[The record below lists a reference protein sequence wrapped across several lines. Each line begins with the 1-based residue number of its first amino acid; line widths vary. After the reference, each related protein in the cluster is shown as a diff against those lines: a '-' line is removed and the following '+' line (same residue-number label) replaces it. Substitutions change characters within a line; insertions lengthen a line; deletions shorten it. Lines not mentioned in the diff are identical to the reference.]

1 MWSCGIITYLLLSG
15 VSPFRGQNDRETLQR
30 IQMGDIDFDFELWQN
45 ISREAKHFV
54 ANLLV
59 YKPEERMSV
68 RQALAHPWLQI
79 LKQPGIEISEQY
91 QISTERLRNYYV
103 GLKEWI
109 TNASCDFLFK
119 RRPLSGAFTH
129 PSCMV
134 YPPGQDE
141 EPEVKAEEA
150 APPAREEYRRP
161 SFTIE
166 DFENKSNYQYGPDTY
181 LLQVRD
187 ADFPARLREYLS
199 VARTHSSEFKD
210 VKCPIVKERRR
221 FTDVMDEEMES
232 QREARLDAWGR
243 EDFSVF
249 KPSKI
254 AEGESVQ
261 MSYTREV
268 VDGVTPFFREKP
280 QAQALVEGEPLRIS
294 CLVASDPRA
303 AIQWLKNDLIF
314 MDDSRLKIVNTED
327 GWSHLTLDPAM
338 PSDAGLYKVVARN
351 PIGQST
357 CSVRVVLGDI
367 SGPPDS
373 PQIEAMTD
381 TDILLSWQTPAVLN
395 HSPVLCYKV
404 QMGYI
409 DTDIDWVDLADD
421 IKHEYFVVDNLR
433 PSHGYKFRVL
443 AKNQFGWSIPSV
455 PSGIVMT
462 PSSGASRAEFYDV
475 LQQIQAR
482 EDIEDTAGPLS
493 YECEK
498 KPLKSRNEN
507 PGSLDFMNELAK
519 GRFSVTANVNKEG
532 KVYSVKCFDKAASEG
547 NESAMREFKNLKTLR
562 HEKMV
567 SLVDA
572 FETDKFSLLQF
583 SALPSTDV
591 LSFIAERPSYT
602 ENLVCE
608 IAGQVLDAL
617 EYIHWR
623 GKVYLNLEPAN
634 ILVCSG
640 RSLGRSVQVKI
651 ANFETTQ
658 TVASS
663 GTQIKGTYN
672 FDYAAPEIIEEAKAY
687 PQSDAWSLGV
697 LLYVL
702 MSGQLPFKGESPE
715 ETKDNILQ
723 VRFKFEYLYKECTM
737 EGTRLLMWI
746 FKKAPIRRPSLEEV
760 GAHRWMNPAD
770 YMLKKRERAR
780 FPTNRIQ
787 KFCQEYHKSRPMMDM
802 DAQSFMSR
810 VLH

>member
-1 MWSCGIITYLLLSG
+1 
-15 VSPFRGQNDRETLQR
+15 
-30 IQMGDIDFDFELWQN
+30 MGWQN
-45 ISREAKHFV
+45 ISREAKHFG

-59 YKPEERMSV
+59 YKLEERMSV

-109 TNASCDFLFK
+109 TNASCDCLYR
-119 RRPLSGAFTH
+119 RRPLYGAFTH

-134 YPPGQDE
+134 YPPGE
-141 EPEVKAEEA
+141 PAPEPEPEPEPEAE
-150 APPAREEYRRP
+150 REPYRRP
-161 SFTIE
+161 SYAVE
-166 DFENKSNYQYGPDTY
+166 EFENPSNYQYGPDTY

-199 VARTHSSEFKD
+199 VARTHSSEFQD

-221 FTDVMDEEMES
+221 FTDVMDEEQEA
-232 QREARLDAWGR
+232 QREARLEAWGR
-243 EDFSVF
+243 DDFSTY
-249 KPSKI
+249 KPAKL
-254 AEGESVQ
+254 AEGESEVQ
-261 MSYTREV
+261 ITKTREV
-268 VDGVTPFFREKP
+268 IDGVTPFFREKP
-280 QAQALVEGEPLRIS
+280 MDLALTEGEPLRIS
-294 CLVASDPRA
+294 CLVASEPRA

-351 PIGQST
+351 PIGQTT

-381 TDILLSWQTPAVLN
+381 TDILLSWKTPAVLN

-482 EDIEDTAGPLS
+482 EDIEDNSGPLP

-498 KPLKSRNEN
+498 KPMKSRSEN
-507 PGSLDFMNELAK
+507 PGSLDFMSELGK
-519 GRFSVTANVNKEG
+519 GQFSVTANVNKDG
-532 KVYSVKCFDKAASEG
+532 KVYSVKAFDKASTEG
-547 NESAMREFKNLKTLR
+547 GDAAMREFKNLKTLR

-572 FETDKFSLLQF
+572 FETDRFSLLQLG
-583 SALPSTDV
+583 ALPSTDV
-591 LSFIAERPSYT
+591 LSDIS
-602 ENLVCE
+602 
-608 IAGQVLDAL
+608 GQVLDAL
-617 EYIHWR
+617 EYIQWR

-634 ILVCSG
+634 TLVCSG
-640 RSLGRSVQVKI
+640 RSLGRSVQVKL

-658 TVASS
+658 TVASN
-663 GTQIKGTYN
+663 GTQIKGT
-672 FDYAAPEIIEEAKAY
+672 
-687 PQSDAWSLGV
+687 
-697 LLYVL
+697 
-702 MSGQLPFKGESPE
+702 
-715 ETKDNILQ
+715 
-723 VRFKFEYLYKECTM
+723 
-737 EGTRLLMWI
+737 
-746 FKKAPIRRPSLEEV
+746 
-760 GAHRWMNPAD
+760 
-770 YMLKKRERAR
+770 
-780 FPTNRIQ
+780 
-787 KFCQEYHKSRPMMDM
+787 
-802 DAQSFMSR
+802 
-810 VLH
+810 